1 MSDENTVRP
10 QLSVV
15 VPVLNEAET
24 LPALFGTLAGQEE
37 IALELIVSDGGSTD
51 GTLELARRL
60 GDDAPFPVTLLT
72 GERGRGRQ
80 LNSGAQAARGATL
93 LFLHADSHFADHRA
107 LRSGLDELAR
117 AIIARGDGRVAGRYS
132 LRFARRDDIPSLGY
146 YFYECK
152 ARLDR
157 PECTHGDQ
165 GLMLR
170 REFFAEAGPFDEAL
184 PMVAETRL
192 ADSIRRQGEWLLF
205 SAGIFTAARRFET
218 EGLYERQ
225 LLNAI
230 LMNFAA
236 MGWDAFFRQLPQIYV
251 GHDRSGRIALAP
263 MLRAI
268 SRLIAALPPREQ
280 LSLWSATGAYVRSH
294 AWQIPFFLDTRR
306 NFRRGI
312 PAGKGETPLLA
323 FHDRYLDRLTNH
335 PPGRLAAAC
344 LTWLWFRL
352 VSSHA
357 SIRERAELKS
367 ATRHS

>member
-1 MSDENTVRP
+1 VRSEESEVRP
-10 QLSVV
+10 ELSVV

-24 LPALFGTLAGQEE
+24 LPALFGNLACQEE
-37 IALELIVSDGGSTD
+37 VALELIVSDGGSTD

-60 GDDAPFPVTLLT
+60 GEEAPFPVTLVT

-80 LNSGAQAARGATL
+80 LNSGAQTARAATL
-93 LFLHADSHFADHRA
+93 LFLHADSLFADRRA
-107 LRSGLDELAR
+107 LRTGLDQLAR
-117 AIIARGDGRVAGRYS
+117 AITARGDERVAGRYS
-132 LRFARRDDIPSLGY
+132 LRFARRDDTPSLAY

-157 PECTHGDQ
+157 RECTHGDQ

-170 REFFAEAGPFDEAL
+170 RDFFAAVGPFDEAL

-192 ADSIRRQGEWLLF
+192 ADSIRRRGEWLLF

-236 MGWDAFFRQLPQIYV
+236 MGWEAFFRQLPQIYV

-268 SRLIAALPPREQ
+268 SRMIAALPLRER

-294 AWQIPFFLDTRR
+294 AWQIPFFLDARH

-312 PAGKGETPLLA
+312 PAGEGETPLLA
-323 FHDRYLDRLTNH
+323 FHDRYLDRLTDH
-335 PPGRLAAAC
+335 PPGRLAAAG

-352 VSSHA
+352 TSRHA
-357 SIRERAELKS
+357 SVRERAEMKS
-367 ATRHS
+367 AT